1 LKLPRSLQPIS
12 WSAWQS
18 KVCEHCSM
26 IGARLGQR
34 PRGQR
39 LERSSEKD
47 VVDAQQWGRHAE
59 PMDGDR
65 LGKGMSE
72 ASPCF
77 PECVAQ
83 PSRELAIWAT
93 GGGGVEIADDYGRL
107 AFAADKPDQSTDLSI
122 ANAARPPADTNRR
135 EAQARMQLERC
146 LQVNVEHD
154 NGVAIQ
160 PQASRLTD
168 VSMLAELEGFNSLER
183 PSTEEASASVA
194 FVWTYVEIRPALP
207 EPLDSLRGKLRPH
220 LLERYNVRLL
230 ALD

>member
-1 LKLPRSLQPIS
+1 L
-12 WSAWQS
+12 AWQS
-18 KVCEHCSM
+18 KVCEHRSM

-47 VVDAQQWGRHAE
+47 VVDAQQRGRHAE
-59 PMDGDR
+59 PVDGDR
-65 LGKGMSE
+65 LRKGMSE
-72 ASPCF
+72 ASSSF
-77 PECVAQ
+77 SECVAKM
-83 PSRELAIWAT
+83 SRELAIRAA

-107 AFAADKPDQSTDLSI
+107 ASAADKPDQSTDLSI

-135 EAQARMQLERC
+135 EAEARMQLERC

-168 VSMLAELEGFNSLER
+168 VSMLAELERFNSLER

-207 EPLDSLRGKLRPH
+207 EPLDSLRGKVRPH